1 MKKEIPV
8 ILSYKSK
15 NYNPKNKSLT
25 NHFPLITDL
34 NSYSLFNTNS
44 KIQTK
49 STNEITYTKNVN
61 TNLKNYSHSK
71 ISKNDNSNKLFHV
84 FKPSKEKQKNKLI
97 WPKITHSKL
106 PFSKREK
113 ISDEERIKQFREQK
127 PNRIY
132 HDFAMIKWLRNKYSD
147 SLIEKSVFSML
158 PDNGKPV
165 VPEDE
170 SEGEKKHRLLME
182 FLDSLYK
189 RVPEREKHVNIN
201 PKYFF
206 DQKTFQK
213 ILKFKEIFLEFDED
227 QSRKMEID
235 EMVEMF
241 NQNHIKASLED
252 LRNLFFKD
260 KRVKKE
266 DIMKLYLDF
275 YQFMNFALTK
285 DQDFREFMRE
295 VKARRK
301 KNEKN
306 TLDKN
311 EDEFDEDK
319 EGYLPMNFNLMF
331 DYFLIKGKER
341 ASYEEIENSIKEMD
355 KIINHNNDP
364 NYDDEKENEKGKIN
378 KNKKSRKNLSE
389 LNDSINKNKS
399 NEENKDININYEDQL
414 KKLNFVKLI
423 ENFTTLFH
431 INDSTSSKGK
441 GMSDSFN
448 ELITSHEQTSGI
460 KNIKLK
466 ENNNIQTSMFT
477 EKDITNKDNNNKK
490 LKRKLSSSTSLDNKT
505 FEKFVEYDINRKTL
519 KNLNMNNYKKLHNV
533 NLALTETQKEVNNF
547 IKSHKNKKINDK
559 NHLYINDYSLI
570 NININPKLN
579 YLSSN
584 KEKYKALKLNP
595 SFIFDKSNKFISKHY
610 SNSVKINPTL
620 NSKDIN
626 NFKNKNNCKSEISSI
641 KSFMSK
647 VRNINIKYKNKLD
660 YVPPELLKQQK
671 NRRFFKFYI

>member
-1 MKKEIPV
+1 MKNEIPV

-34 NSYSLFNTNS
+34 NSYPSFNTNS
-44 KIQTK
+44 KTQTK
-49 STNEITYTKNVN
+49 STNEITYTKNIN
-61 TNLKNYSHSK
+61 TNLKKSSSPK
-71 ISKNDNSNKLFHV
+71 TTKNNNDKNNNKLFHV
-84 FKPSKEKQKNKLI
+84 FKPPKEKQKNKLL

-106 PFSKREK
+106 PFSKKEK
-113 ISDEERIKQFREQK
+113 ISDEERLKHLREQK

-132 HDFAMIKWLRNKYSD
+132 HDFAMVKWMRNKYSD
-147 SLIEKSVFSML
+147 TLIEKSVFSML

-170 SEGEKKHRLLME
+170 SEREKKHRLLME

-189 RVPEREKHVNIN
+189 GVPEREKYVNIN

-260 KRVKKE
+260 KKVKKE

-301 KNEKN
+301 KSEKN

-311 EDEFDEDK
+311 EEEFDEDK
-319 EGYLPMNFNLMF
+319 DGYLPMNFNLMF
-331 DYFLIKGKER
+331 DFFLIKGKER

-364 NYDDEKENEKGKIN
+364 NYDDEKEKEKGKIN
-378 KNKKSRKNLSE
+378 KDKRSKKNLSE
-389 LNDSINKNKS
+389 LNDSVNKNKS
-399 NEENKDININYEDQL
+399 NEDSKDININYEDQL

-431 INDSTSSKGK
+431 INDSTSLKGK

-460 KNIKLK
+460 KNLK
-466 ENNNIQTSMFT
+466 FKDNNNIQTSMFT
-477 EKDITNKDNNNKK
+477 EKDIISKDK
-490 LKRKLSSSTSLDNKT
+490 KRKLSTSTSFDNKT
-505 FEKFVEYDINRKTL
+505 VEKFVEYDINRKTL
-519 KNLNMNNYKKLHNV
+519 KNLSMYNYKKYHDV
-533 NLALTETQKEVNNF
+533 NLALTETKNEVNNF

-559 NHLYINDYSLI
+559 EHSYINDYSLI
-570 NININPKLN
+570 NINTNPKLN

-584 KEKYKALKLNP
+584 KEKYKALKLKP
-595 SFIFDKSNKFISKHY
+595 SFIFDKSNKFNSKHY
-610 SNSVKINPTL
+610 SNSVRINPRL

-626 NFKNKNNCKSEISSI
+626 NFKNKTNYKSEISSL
-641 KSFMSK
+641 KSYISK
-647 VRNINIKYKNKLD
+647 VRYKNKLD

-671 NRRFFKFYI
+671 NRRFFRFYI